1 MQTEWQTVQT
11 LISSLIWVC
20 TVCPD
25 LSVRKLRII
34 TVVTVCPSILSPD
47 TYFNF
52 FFQEVIHVHYYA
64 IHEQTMVPQCRQR
77 EYMWSVDLSLR
88 KPKGQGCWLQPTE
101 DCLTYFNDVSSLKA
115 VELKKL
121 CTIHGIDETY
131 PKKKCN
137 PPDFKYY
144 PRQLTDENFPHM
156 V

>member
-1 MQTEWQTVQT
+1 M

-25 LSVRKLRII
+25 LSVQKLRII

-52 FFQEVIHVHYYA
+52 FFPGGNTCTLLCHSWANCGA
-64 IHEQTMVPQCRQR
+64 IMPP

-137 PPDFKYY
+137 PPDFKFY
-144 PRQLTDENFPHM
+144 PSQLTDENFPHM